1 MTTLKTY
8 DYQAIIDQLVK
19 ARPNYPDYTEA
30 IDDFIYYLENDYR
43 MHWIDVA
50 LIEDHQECIET
61 LAAKLN
67 IELSYV
73 D

>member
-1 MTTLKTY
+1 MTLQTY

-19 ARPNYPDYTEA
+19 ARPNFPDYTEA

-43 MHWIDVA
+43 MHWIDDA
-50 LIEDHQECIET
+50 LMEDHQECVET
-61 LAAKLN
+61 LAAKLH
-67 IELSYV
+67 ITLTYA